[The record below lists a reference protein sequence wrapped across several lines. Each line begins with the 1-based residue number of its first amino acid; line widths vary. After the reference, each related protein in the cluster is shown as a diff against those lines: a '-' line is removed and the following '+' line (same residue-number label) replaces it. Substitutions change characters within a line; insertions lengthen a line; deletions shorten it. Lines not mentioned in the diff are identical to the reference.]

1 MASTGIH
8 NGLQPIGEKSRK
20 VGWGVMICRAQ
31 AMLDGADDMLVGFR
45 LPGFTTSS
53 AVQPACHEARC
64 YGLPLLSLFLEVLCV
79 LVGFR
84 PRGPACP
91 VAIFVSCQEIHAL
104 KAA

>member
-45 LPGFTTSS
+45 AQSGT
-53 AVQPACHEARC
+53 AKAGVACTA
-64 YGLPLLSLFLEVLCV
+64 LL
-79 LVGFR
+79 
-84 PRGPACP
+84 ACM
-91 VAIFVSCQEIHAL
+91 EME
-104 KAA
+104 KAAADREWIGSWPARVHDFLCSAACMP